1 MASETTATNGALL
14 KEQVAS
20 LLVQPLEA
28 ASVVLAAGPKI
39 FDSSEPLRIPRL
51 TAGASVGWV
60 GESQLIPDA
69 DVQFDE
75 INLMPSSLKS
85 IKTLIRFSNE
95 LARQSVIGL
104 DAVLRQRLV
113 ADVANK
119 LDDAL
124 LKGDG
129 ASNTVRGLLNHSGSP
144 VSVLDTDEPDSLLDA
159 MAVASANEVTPTHWL
174 LSGADFYALS
184 KIKDADGRYLISPDL
199 TAEGKR
205 TLFGIPCIVTNK
217 LATGKA
223 ALVDFGQVAVVRDL
237 QPSVTVLSERYAD
250 YDEQAIRVVTRYDL
264 GLLHPQAVT
273 VLNAA

>member
-1 MASETTATNGALL
+1 MVETTAANGALL

-39 FDSSEPLRIPRL
+39 FDSSEPLRIPRVA
-51 TAGASVGWV
+51 AGSAPGWV
-60 GESQLIPDA
+60 GESELIPEA

-95 LARQSVIGL
+95 LARQSVVGL

-113 ADVANK
+113 TDVANK

-124 LKGDG
+124 LAGTG
-129 ASNTVRGLLNHSGSP
+129 ASNTVRGLINQTG
-144 VSVLDTDEPDSLLDA
+144 VETGVLDVTEPDSLIDA
-159 MAVASANEVTPTHWL
+159 LALAAANEVTPTHWF
-174 LSGADFYALS
+174 LSGADYCSLS
-184 KIKDADGRYLISPDL
+184 KIKDADGRYLIQPDL
-199 TAEGKR
+199 TAEGRKI
-205 TLFGIPCIVTNK
+205 LFGTKVIVTNK
-217 LATGKA
+217 LAEGTA
-223 ALVDFGQVAVVRDL
+223 ALVDMTHVAVVRDL
-237 QPSVTVLSERYAD
+237 QPSVTILSERYAD

-264 GLLHPQAVT
+264 GLLHPEAVT
-273 VLNAA
+273 VLTAA

>member
-1 MASETTATNGALL
+1 MTETTATNGALL

-39 FDSSEPLRIPRL
+39 FDSSEPLRIPRV

-60 GESQLIPDA
+60 GESELIPA
-69 DVQFDE
+69 GDVEFDE
-75 INLMPSSLKS
+75 INLMPSTLKS

-95 LARQSVIGL
+95 LARQSVVGL

-113 ADVANK
+113 TDVANK

-124 LKGDG
+124 LGGDG
-129 ASNTVRGLLNHSGSP
+129 AANTVTGLINQTG
-144 VSVLDTDEPDSLLDA
+144 VSTGVLDVTEPDSLLDA
-159 MAVASANEVTPTHWL
+159 LAVAASHEIAPTHWMI
-174 LSGADFYALS
+174 SGADFYALS
-184 KIKDADGRYLISPDL
+184 KIKDADGRYLITPDL

-205 TLFGIPCIVTNK
+205 TLFGVPVIVTNK

-223 ALVDFGQVAVVRDL
+223 MLVDMSNVAVVRDL

-264 GLLHPQAVT
+264 GLLHPEAVT
-273 VLNAA
+273 VLTAA

>member
-1 MASETTATNGALL
+1 
-14 KEQVAS
+14 
-20 LLVQPLEA
+20 
-28 ASVVLAAGPKI
+28 
-39 FDSSEPLRIPRL
+39 
-51 TAGASVGWV
+51 
-60 GESQLIPDA
+60 
-69 DVQFDE
+69 
-75 INLMPSSLKS
+75 
-85 IKTLIRFSNE
+85 
-95 LARQSVIGL
+95 
-104 DAVLRQRLV
+104 V

-223 ALVDFGQVAVVRDL
+223 ALVDMGQVAVVRDL

>member
-1 MASETTATNGALL
+1 MASETAATNGALL

-75 INLMPSSLKS
+75 INLMPSTLKS

-129 ASNTVRGLLNHSGSP
+129 ASNTVRGLINHSGSP
-144 VSVLDTDEPDSLLDA
+144 VTPLDVAEPDSLITALS
-159 MAVASANEVTPTHWL
+159 VAAANEVTPTHWI
-174 LSGADFYALS
+174 LSGADYFALS
-184 KIKDADGRYLISPDL
+184 KLKDGDGRYLIQPDL
-199 TAEGKR
+199 TAEGRKV
-205 TLFGIPCIVTNK
+205 LFGTQVIVTNK
-217 LATGKA
+217 LAAGKA

>member
-95 LARQSVIGL
+95 LARQSVVGL

-129 ASNTVRGLLNHSGSP
+129 ASNTVRGLINHSGSP
-144 VSVLDTDEPDSLLDA
+144 VTPLDVAEPDSLITALS
-159 MAVASANEVTPTHWL
+159 VAAANEVTPTHWI
-174 LSGADFYALS
+174 LSGADYFALS
-184 KIKDADGRYLISPDL
+184 KLKDGNDRYLIQPDL
-199 TAEGKR
+199 TAEGRKV
-205 TLFGIPCIVTNK
+205 LFGTQVIVTNK
-217 LATGKA
+217 LAAGKA
-223 ALVDFGQVAVVRDL
+223 ALVDMGQVAVVRDL